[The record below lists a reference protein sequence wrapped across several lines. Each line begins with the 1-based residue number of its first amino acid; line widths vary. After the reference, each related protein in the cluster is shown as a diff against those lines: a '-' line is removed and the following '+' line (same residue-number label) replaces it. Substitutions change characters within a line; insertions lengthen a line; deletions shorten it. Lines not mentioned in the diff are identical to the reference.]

1 MRGRRRPMKGIA
13 NSVALIALIGLLA
26 TVLVVLWQ
34 INREGVTVHL
44 SGQVKLVDAATGVA
58 GEVSLVMS
66 EPVNL
71 IATGPL
77 ETPIPAN
84 LSVVTCPQCGGNM
97 LPIRWSLFSGEI
109 QWRCLECGYS
119 TKQIPAASP

>member
-1 MRGRRRPMKGIA
+1 MKGSAI
-13 NSVALIALIGLLA
+13 SVALIALIGLLA
-26 TVLVVLWQ
+26 TVLAVLWQ

-71 IATGPL
+71 IATGPQD
-77 ETPIPAN
+77 TPVLAS
-84 LSVVTCPQCGGNM
+84 LSVVPCPQCGGNM
-97 LPIRWSLFSGEI
+97 LPVGWNLFSG
-109 QWRCLECGYS
+109 
-119 TKQIPAASP
+119 

>member
-1 MRGRRRPMKGIA
+1 MRGIA
-13 NSVALIALIGLLA
+13 ISVALIVLIGLLA
-26 TVLVVLWQ
+26 TVLVFLWE

-44 SGQVKLVDAATGVA
+44 SGQVKLVDTTTGVA

-66 EPVNL
+66 EPVSL
-71 IATGPL
+71 IASGPQD
-77 ETPIPAN
+77 TPIPAN
-84 LSVVTCPQCGGNM
+84 LSVVPCPQCGGNM
-97 LPIRWSLFSGEI
+97 LPIRWNLFSGEI